1 MEHQSIINLREASLK
16 RTRYLLTHLPQYTA
30 QCPSSVDEQTSK
42 AVLDIL
48 AHHYR
53 YRETVSQ
60 ADYSLIDRCG
70 PLLVPAVR
78 QTLEQIR
85 EFPYDIVAH
94 ILYPLLYH
102 QYFSPEG
109 IAIDCNQLSER
120 LKNEEIVLDDKSLL
134 DWLQKGDS
142 VMSTLLFPNSIL
154 SAMISS

>member
-48 AHHYR
+48 AHHFR

-70 PLLVPAVR
+70 PLLIPAVR
-78 QTLEQIR
+78 LTLEQIR
-85 EFPYDIVAH
+85 EFPYDIAH

-109 IAIDCNQLSER
+109 IAIDPVQLSER
-120 LKNEEIVLDDKSLL
+120 LRNEEIVLDNETLL
-134 DWLQKGDS
+134 NWVQKGDS
-142 VMSTLLFPNSIL
+142 VMSTLLFSNSIL